1 MFARLGR
8 KLTETR
14 CRPRAA
20 QRGRVGDCRPANS
33 ESEIEGEEEGEKE
46 REREKGREKKSHR
59 GWMESMKSRKKVSRR
74 TGGKGVGGGGGG
86 EGERRTESAR
96 DVAPRAALP
105 GCGRE
110 IKR

>member
-20 QRGRVGDCRPANS
+20 QRGRVGDCRPTNS
-33 ESEIEGEEEGEKE
+33 ESEIEGGERGGGK
-46 REREKGREKKSHR
+46 KGGREKKVASRVDRIDEIEKKGIEKNEGRRER
-59 GWMESMKSRKKVSRR
+59 GK
-74 TGGKGVGGGGGG
+74 
-86 EGERRTESAR
+86 RRTESAR
-96 DVAPRAALP
+96 NIVPRAALP